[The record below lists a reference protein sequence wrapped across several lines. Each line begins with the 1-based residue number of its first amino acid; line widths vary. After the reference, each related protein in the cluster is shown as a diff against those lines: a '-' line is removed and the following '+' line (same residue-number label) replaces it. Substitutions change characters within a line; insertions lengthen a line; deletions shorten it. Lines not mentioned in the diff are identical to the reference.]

1 MSWRI
6 CSINFIMRV
15 ARFGNDKNFFVGI
28 RKFFGEKDRGYI
40 IWKIESDMKIEI
52 IKNIE
57 TYSFICKVFKWN
69 EASLSSSR
77 IVKIIHDGI
86 IHDRRQIDRP
96 HYHKRKISF
105 EEMKR
110 VQKLYYLKILRSY
123 SWTNNPL

>member
-1 MSWRI
+1 MLHGLEMIRI
-6 CSINFIMRV
+6 FLWEYENFL
-15 ARFGNDKNFFVGI
+15 
-28 RKFFGEKDRGYI
+28 EK
-40 IWKIESDMKIEI
+40 KIEDILFERSSPDMKIEI